1 MERLRF
7 WLLDLNYEVRSERPE
22 MWLWGV
28 TGDGQRVL
36 LIDDRRWPRFYL
48 LPREDADVENLQ
60 AQVAAQGQRLKDF
73 VAARVVERRW
83 QGRIRRVVEVQ
94 TRAVD
99 AAAMGRLA
107 QAFRKIP
114 GIETALEDDIR
125 WSVQYLLDCQLTPST
140 WWICRVESLPTWDQP
155 MAEAGLRV
163 GRVVAE
169 DPTLVDETLPPPD
182 LRFVAWGMLPWQ
194 AEGIMLSERDPVVII
209 GMYDG
214 QTCHV
219 LTGEERSLLERF
231 LEIWSRLQPDVVF
244 GYGVNRWDWPYLL
257 ERFHHHGLA
266 LTVGRDGSEPHPS
279 LYGHISITGRANV
292 DVLDFATEISEVK
305 LETLERVARYLG
317 LATDFEEW
325 DDWTWAQRWK
335 QDPAAARQWFER
347 RLRTLW
353 QVSQEFWHYAVELSR
368 LTGIPLDQVGPA
380 AAGFRVEHFLLRE
393 ARRAGELAPKRR
405 EQPYVP
411 YVGGYV
417 LEPRLGIHENV
428 AVLDFK
434 SMYPTLMLLYNISP
448 DTYVPPSEKVSA
460 DEVFQAPTTGHR
472 FRKHPDGVYRTVLRR
487 LLEAR
492 QAVKERRRALPPDDP
507 HARLLAAQE
516 KAVKV
521 ITNAV
526 YGYAGWLGA
535 RWYARPVA
543 EAAAD
548 WGRWTIQQAIEWAGE
563 LGLTVIY
570 GDTDSLFVLY
580 EPDRIRALIDRI
592 RSRLQMDIEL
602 ERVYRRI
609 LFTEAKKRYAGL
621 TEAGTL
627 DIVGLEVVRGD
638 WAPVAQEIQEAV
650 LAAVLQ
656 DQDVDRAVHIVRSAV
671 QDLRAGRMDWRKLVI
686 WKTLTK
692 RLDEYKANTP
702 HVAAAQVLLE
712 RGHRLTAGNKV
723 GYVVLRGTGPLYRR
737 VAPYPFV
744 PADRIDVEYYVQNQ
758 VVPAASRILGVLGV
772 PESRLLP

>member
-1 MERLRF
+1 MERLHF

-28 TGDGQRVL
+28 TEDGHRVL

-48 LPREDADVENLQ
+48 LPREDADVESLR
-60 AQVAAQGQRLKDF
+60 AQVAAQGKRLKDF

-83 QGRIRRVVEVQ
+83 QGRPRRVLEVQ

-107 QAFRKIP
+107 QALRKVP
-114 GIETALEDDIR
+114 GIESSLEDDIR
-125 WSVQYLLDCQLTPST
+125 WSVQYLLDCQLTPSA
-140 WWICRVESLPTWDQP
+140 WWVCSVEPLEGLDRPV
-155 MAEAGLRV
+155 AEAGLRV
-163 GRVVAE
+163 GRVVAG
-169 DPTLVDETLPPPD
+169 DPELVDETRPPPD

-194 AEGIMLSERDPVVII
+194 AEGIMVPERDPVVII
-209 GMYDG
+209 GLYDG
-214 QTCHV
+214 RTCYV
-219 LTGEERSLLERF
+219 QTGEERDLLEQF
-231 LEIWSRLQPDVVF
+231 LQMWSHLQPDVVF
-244 GYGVNRWDWPYLL
+244 GYGVNRWDWTYLL
-257 ERFHHHGLA
+257 ERCHRHGLTLA
-266 LTVGRDGSEPHPS
+266 VGRDGSEPHPS
-279 LYGHISITGRANV
+279 LYGHISLTGRANV
-292 DVLDFATEISEVK
+292 DILDFASEIAEVK
-305 LETLERVARYLG
+305 LETLEGVARYLG
-317 LATDFEEW
+317 LTVDFEEW
-325 DDWTWAQRWK
+325 DDWTWAQRWR
-335 QDPAAARQWFER
+335 QDPTAARQWFEQ

-353 QVSQEFWHYAVELSR
+353 RVSQEFWHYAVELSR

-393 ARRAGELAPKRR
+393 ARRVGELAPKRG
-405 EQPYVP
+405 EQPYGS

-434 SMYPTLMLLYNISP
+434 SMYPSLMLLYNISP
-448 DTYVPPSEKVSA
+448 DTYVPPSEKVPT

-472 FRKHPDGVYRTVLRR
+472 FRKQPDGVYRTVLRR
-487 LLEAR
+487 LLQAR
-492 QAVKERRRALPPDDP
+492 QAVKERRRTLPPDDP

-526 YGYAGWLGA
+526 YGYAGWPGA

-543 EAAAD
+543 EAVAD
-548 WGRWTIQQAIEWAGE
+548 WGRWTIRQAIEWAGE

-570 GDTDSLFVLY
+570 GDTDSLFVVY
-580 EPDRIRALIDRI
+580 DPDRVQALIDRI

-602 ERVYRRI
+602 EQVYRRI

-621 TEAGTL
+621 TQAGTL
-627 DIVGLEVVRGD
+627 DIAGLEVVRGD

-650 LAAVLQ
+650 LTAVLR
-656 DQDVDRAVHIVRSAV
+656 DQDVDRAVRLVRSAI

-692 RLDEYKANTP
+692 RPDEYKANTP
-702 HVAAAQVLLE
+702 HVAAAQILLE
-712 RGHRLTAGNKV
+712 RGHRLTAGHKV
-723 GYVVLRGTGPLYRR
+723 GYVVLRGAGPLYRR

-744 PADRIDVEYYVQNQ
+744 PTDRIDVEYYVQNQ
-758 VVPAASRILGVLGV
+758 VVPAAGRILNVLGV
-772 PESRLLP
+772 SESQLLP

>member
-1 MERLRF
+1 MERLCF

-28 TGDGQRVL
+28 AEDGRRVL

-48 LPREDADVENLQ
+48 LPREDIDVEALQ
-60 AQVAAQGQRLKDF
+60 AQVTAQGKRLKDF

-83 QGRIRRVVEVQ
+83 QGRCRRVIEVQ

-107 QAFRKIP
+107 QAFRKVP
-114 GIETALEDDIR
+114 GIEAALEDDIR
-125 WSVQYLLDCQLTPST
+125 WSVQYLLDGQLTPST
-140 WWICRVESLPTWDQP
+140 WWTGRVEPLPASERF
-155 MAEAGLRV
+155 MAEAGLWV
-163 GRVVAE
+163 GRVGPE
-169 DPTLVDETLPPPD
+169 DPTLADETLPPPD
-182 LRFVAWGMLPWQ
+182 LHFVAWGMLPWQ
-194 AEGIMLSERDPVVII
+194 AEGIMLPERDPVVIV
-209 GMYDG
+209 GLYDG
-214 QTCHV
+214 RTCHV
-219 LTGEERSLLERF
+219 LTGEERALLEQF

-257 ERFHHHGLA
+257 ERFHRHGLSLA
-266 LTVGRDGSEPHPS
+266 VGRDGSEPHPS
-279 LYGHISITGRANV
+279 LYGHISVTGRANV

-305 LETLERVARYLG
+305 LETLERVARYLR

-325 DDWTWAQRWK
+325 DDWTWAQRWR

-368 LTGIPLDQVGPA
+368 LTGVPLDQVGPA
-380 AAGFRVEHFLLRE
+380 AAGFRVESFLLRE

-411 YVGGYV
+411 YAGGYV
-417 LEPRLGIHENV
+417 LEPRLGIHEDV

-434 SMYPTLMLLYNISP
+434 SMYPTLMILYNISP
-448 DTYVPPSEKVSA
+448 DTYVPPSEKVPA

-472 FRKHPDGVYRTVLRR
+472 FRKRPDGVYRTVLRR
-487 LLEAR
+487 LLQAR

-526 YGYAGWLGA
+526 YGYAGWPGA

-543 EAAAD
+543 EAVAD

-570 GDTDSLFVLY
+570 GDTDSLFVVY
-580 EPDRIRALIDRI
+580 DPDRIPALIDRV
-592 RSRLQMDIEL
+592 RDRLQMDVEL

-627 DIVGLEVVRGD
+627 DVVGLEVVRGD

-650 LAAVLQ
+650 LTAVLR
-656 DQDVDRAVHIVRSAV
+656 DQDAARAVEVVRSAV
-671 QDLRAGRMDWRKLVI
+671 RDLRAGRMDWRKLVI

-744 PADRIDVEYYVQNQ
+744 PVDRIDVEYYVQNQ
-758 VVPAASRILGVLGV
+758 VVPAASRILNVLGI
-772 PESRLLP
+772 PESQLLA